1 MRKAIPVLAALG
13 LIAVVVLGAV
23 GVTFIQRYTPSKEA
37 ADLSEIWNVEGNEI
51 ALLYN
56 YELQETKG
64 LYENGESYLPISW
77 VNEHIN
83 KRFYW
88 DEGEQLLVY
97 ALPDQIV
104 YADLSTMGSSGAS
117 LLLLKENEVY
127 LTLGLVS
134 NYTNVQISAFD
145 SAEVKRI
152 FVTDWGARETAKVKR
167 DGAVRELGGIKSPIL
182 TNVAK
187 GQTVTVLE
195 TMEKWSRV
203 ATEDGC
209 IGYIENRRLEEP
221 SVIEFT
227 GNFTEPVYEST
238 RLEEKIVL
246 GWHQVTSPE
255 ANGQLEQVVSAA
267 EGLNVIAPT
276 WFSLTDNEGNYR
288 SLADR
293 EYVEKA
299 HEMGLQVWAL
309 LDNFSNQVQTEV
321 LLSSTSTRRK
331 LINSLI
337 ADAAAYDLD
346 GLNMDFEGIKEEAGV
361 HYIQFL
367 RELSIAC
374 REEGLILSVDNY
386 VPTASNQFYDRKEQG
401 IVADY
406 VIVMGYDEHYAGG
419 EPGSVA
425 SLEFVRSGIEN
436 TLKDVPKEKLING
449 VPFYTRLWTETLEG
463 VESKAL
469 GISAAKKW
477 IEENDVELYW
487 QEPLGQYYGE
497 HQTEDGIQY
506 LWMEEEDSLRE
517 KMDLIREH
525 DLAGVACWKLGLE
538 DAAAWDSIRW
548 Q

>member
-1 MRKAIPVLAALG
+1 M
-13 LIAVVVLGAV
+13 
-23 GVTFIQRYTPSKEA
+23 
-37 ADLSEIWNVEGNEI
+37 
-51 ALLYN
+51 
-56 YELQETKG
+56 
-64 LYENGESYLPISW
+64 
-77 VNEHIN
+77 
-83 KRFYW
+83 
-88 DEGEQLLVY
+88 VY

-104 YADLSTMGSSGAS
+104 YADLSTMGSSGAP

-152 FVTDWGARETAKVKR
+152 FGHRLGRAR
-167 DGAVRELGGIKSPIL
+167 DGKSKTGRRGSGAGRDQESNPYQR
-182 TNVAK
+182 AK

-346 GLNMDFEGIKEEAGV
+346 GLNM
-361 HYIQFL
+361 
-367 RELSIAC
+367 
-374 REEGLILSVDNY
+374 
-386 VPTASNQFYDRKEQG
+386 
-401 IVADY
+401 
-406 VIVMGYDEHYAGG
+406 
-419 EPGSVA
+419 
-425 SLEFVRSGIEN
+425 
-436 TLKDVPKEKLING
+436 TLKELKKKQA
-449 VPFYTRLWTETLEG
+449 FT
-463 VESKAL
+463 
-469 GISAAKKW
+469 IS
-477 IEENDVELYW
+477 
-487 QEPLGQYYGE
+487 
-497 HQTEDGIQY
+497 
-506 LWMEEEDSLRE
+506 SF
-517 KMDLIREH
+517 
-525 DLAGVACWKLGLE
+525 
-538 DAAAWDSIRW
+538 
-548 Q
+548 

>member
-104 YADLSTMGSSGAS
+104 YADLSTMGSSGAP

-182 TNVAK
+182 TNAAK

-246 GWHQVTSPE
+246 GWHHC
-255 ANGQLEQVVSAA
+255 
-267 EGLNVIAPT
+267 
-276 WFSLTDNEGNYR
+276 FSG
-288 SLADR
+288 
-293 EYVEKA
+293 
-299 HEMGLQVWAL
+299 
-309 LDNFSNQVQTEV
+309 
-321 LLSSTSTRRK
+321 RR
-331 LINSLI
+331 
-337 ADAAAYDLD
+337 
-346 GLNMDFEGIKEEAGV
+346 
-361 HYIQFL
+361 
-367 RELSIAC
+367 R
-374 REEGLILSVDNY
+374 
-386 VPTASNQFYDRKEQG
+386 
-401 IVADY
+401 
-406 VIVMGYDEHYAGG
+406 
-419 EPGSVA
+419 
-425 SLEFVRSGIEN
+425 
-436 TLKDVPKEKLING
+436 
-449 VPFYTRLWTETLEG
+449 
-463 VESKAL
+463 
-469 GISAAKKW
+469 W
-477 IEENDVELYW
+477 IR
-487 QEPLGQYYGE
+487 G
-497 HQTEDGIQY
+497 
-506 LWMEEEDSLRE
+506 
-517 KMDLIREH
+517 
-525 DLAGVACWKLGLE
+525 A
-538 DAAAWDSIRW
+538 
-548 Q
+548 